1 MTEPRMVVSDLVRS
15 EVQSRF
21 PNDAATVVEQ
31 LAVTPLPFLDA
42 PDRTRERDRVHL
54 AIIKLS
60 GGDTAKLPH
69 ILDRAAMDWRDV
81 LVWSGLGNADWP
93 DVLRTAGFPVPE

>member
-1 MTEPRMVVSDLVRS
+1 MTEPRMVVSDLVRG

-21 PNDAATVVEQ
+21 PDDAATMIEQ

-60 GGDTAKLPH
+60 GSETNLASTA
-69 ILDRAAMDWRDV
+69 A
-81 LVWSGLGNADWP
+81 WS
-93 DVLRTAGFPVPE
+93 